1 MTPTAPDQRPDFAA
15 RIRSAAG
22 VLLVTACA
30 ALAYGLGVLHP
41 IDDALS
47 QWRFRLLERPPSA
60 TLTVVEI
67 DADSLRAAGAWPWS
81 RERFARVIDNLNG
94 AGAQVVGLDVDFSAP
109 STAAADEALAT
120 AVRRWPGQVILPT
133 FDQQVGHGADR
144 RQISTRPIENL
155 AKDAVLASVNVPVDS
170 DGRVRRYRLG
180 FETASGLR
188 PSMAAT
194 LLGRQPKAGD
204 FLVDYGVDAAAIDRI
219 SFQDAYSGR
228 FDPALVRGRNI
239 LIGST
244 AVELGDQFA
253 TPKRGVLQGVYIH
266 ALAYESLRAGR
277 ALQSLGFP
285 LLIAGSALV
294 ALLLRPRTTA
304 GYAGSLRRHLL
315 VAAASIGLPVAL
327 QAWTPF
333 CLDAGPLFVAQGL
346 SLIWLVRTELHRR
359 AQAVVQA
366 REAHLMQLAD
376 HMRESRDSI
385 RIAHDELA
393 IANVAL
399 DHALKARTDFLA
411 MTSHEIRTPLNGVMG
426 MTQVILADRSLPDG
440 LREKVRL
447 VHASGETMAAL
458 VDDLLD
464 VAKMESGTISIV
476 KAQMDLHRLFDETVA
491 VWSDKAQ
498 VKGLSLV
505 GERTAAPALIE
516 EDAGRLRQILF
527 NLLANAIKF
536 TETGEVSVSVSV
548 ASGSDGEQLVF
559 TVADTGIGIAP
570 GELERIFE
578 PFTQVDDS
586 RTRKYEG
593 TGLGL
598 AISRRLAD
606 AMGGELTVD
615 SQLGVG
621 SRFTVKLPLHRVSA
635 VSGAATPAV
644 SLAAASVLLV
654 ESNPLARGVLRA
666 ALSDQVGALEIADSS
681 AQAREVLAS
690 RGCDLL
696 LIEGKVL
703 AQTDH
708 DAGDILSAFAG
719 AAGAAKIVVMWGGD
733 ATEGLQLQE
742 AGADLVVQKPISAS
756 DLVDRLKTLFP
767 SHDAGGQGAD
777 ADEASPPPP
786 RRNVHPPAIHAEVC
800 AL

>member
-1 MTPTAPDQRPDFAA
+1 MTAIAPDQRPDFAA
-15 RIRSAAG
+15 RVRSAAG
-22 VLLVTACA
+22 VLLITAGA
-30 ALAYGLGVLHP
+30 ALAYALGVLHP

-67 DADSLRAAGAWPWS
+67 DAESLRAAGAWPWS

-94 AGAQVVGLDVDFSAP
+94 AGAKVVGLDVDFSAP
-109 STAAADEALAT
+109 STPAADDALAT
-120 AVRRWPGQVILPT
+120 TVGRWPGQVILPT
-133 FDQQVGHGADR
+133 FDQQVGRGIDR
-144 RQISTRPIENL
+144 RQISTRPIESL
-155 AKDAVLASVNVPVDS
+155 TKDAVLASVNVPVDS

-180 FETASGLR
+180 FETATGLR

-194 LLGRQPKAGD
+194 LLGRQPSTDD

-253 TPKRGVLQGVYIH
+253 TPKRGVIQGVYIH

-277 ALQSLGFP
+277 ALRTLGFP
-285 LLIAGSALV
+285 FLVVCSAL
-294 ALLLRPRTTA
+294 AAFLLRPRTA
-304 GYAGSLRRHLL
+304 ASYAGSLRRHLL
-315 VAAASIGLPVAL
+315 VTAASVALPVAL

-333 CLDAGPLFVAQGL
+333 CMDAGPLFLAQGL
-346 SLIWLVRTELHRR
+346 SLIWLVRTELRRR
-359 AQAVVQA
+359 AQAVTQA
-366 REAHLMQLAD
+366 REAHLLQLAD
-376 HMRESRDSI
+376 HMRESRDNI
-385 RIAHDELA
+385 RVAYDKLA
-393 IANVAL
+393 VANVAL

-426 MTQVILADRSLPDG
+426 MTQVILADQTLPAA

-464 VAKMESGTISIV
+464 VAKMESGTISIL
-476 KAQMDLHRLFDETVA
+476 KAPMDLHRLFDETLA

-498 VKGLSLV
+498 VKGLSLT
-505 GERTAAPALIE
+505 GERAAAPALIE

-536 TETGEVSVSVSV
+536 TEAGEVSISASVDSEP
-548 ASGSDGEQLVF
+548 SGDQLIL
-559 TVADTGIGIAP
+559 TVADTGIGIAQDAF
-570 GELERIFE
+570 ERIFE

-586 RTRKYEG
+586 RTRQYEG

-598 AISRRLAD
+598 AISRRLAT

-621 SRFTVKLPLHRVSA
+621 SRFTVKLPLRTIGATCA
-635 VSGAATPAV
+635 VTDAPAT
-644 SLAAASVLLV
+644 LAAATVFLV
-654 ESNPLARGVLRA
+654 EGNPLARGVLRA
-666 ALSDQVGALEIADSS
+666 ALSGQVAALEISESMAM
-681 AQAREVLAS
+681 AQ
-690 RGCDLL
+690 D
-696 LIEGKVL
+696 VL
-703 AQTDH
+703 AQRGCNLLLVEGK
-708 DAGDILSAFAG
+708 ALSAPGGDVGEALG
-719 AAGAAKIVVMWGGD
+719 ALVGISGAAKVVVLWGGD
-733 ATEGLQLQE
+733 AAERQHLQD
-742 AGADLVVQKPISAS
+742 AGADLVVQKPVGSNE
-756 DLVDRLKTLFP
+756 LVERLKALFEAP
-767 SHDAGGQGAD
+767 VSDRWSSSRDPQPDEHPAEGAKVS
-777 ADEASPPPP
+777 AFSE
-786 RRNVHPPAIHAEVC
+786 C
-800 AL
+800 

>member
-1 MTPTAPDQRPDFAA
+1 LTAIAPDQRQGFAA

-30 ALAYGLGVLHP
+30 ALVYGLGVLHP

-47 QWRFRLLERPPSA
+47 QWRFRLLERAPSA

-67 DADSLRAAGAWPWS
+67 DAESLRAAGAWPWS

-109 STAAADEALAT
+109 STAAADEALAKS
-120 AVRRWPGQVILPT
+120 VRRWPGQVILPT
-133 FDQQVGHGADR
+133 FDQQVGYGADR
-144 RQISTRPIENL
+144 RQISMRPIENL

-194 LLGRQPKAGD
+194 LLGREPMAGD

-219 SFQDAYSGR
+219 SFQDAFSGR

-253 TPKRGVLQGVYIH
+253 TPKRGVLHGVYIH

-294 ALLLRPRTTA
+294 AFLLRPRTTA

-346 SLIWLVRTELHRR
+346 SLIWLVRAELQRR
-359 AQAVVQA
+359 ARAVVQA
-366 REAHLMQLAD
+366 REAHLIQLAD

-385 RIAHDELA
+385 RVAHDALA
-393 IANVAL
+393 VANVSL

-426 MTQVILADRSLPDG
+426 MTQVILADQSLPEG

-464 VAKMESGTISIV
+464 VAKMESGTISIA
-476 KAQMDLHRLFDETVA
+476 KAQMDFHRLFDETVA

-498 VKGLSLV
+498 VKSLSLV

-536 TETGEVSVSVSV
+536 TEAGEVSVSAGV
-548 ASGSDGEQLVF
+548 ASGSDGDKLVL
-559 TVADTGIGIAP
+559 TVTDTGIGIAP

-606 AMGGELTVD
+606 AMGGELTVY

-621 SRFTVKLPLHRVSA
+621 SRFTVKLPLRTVRAASE
-635 VSGAATPAV
+635 AATPAV
-644 SLAAASVLLV
+644 LLAAASVLLV

-696 LIEGKVL
+696 LIEGKIL
-703 AQTDH
+703 FQLERN
-708 DAGDILSAFAG
+708 AGDVLNEFAG

-733 ATEGLQLQE
+733 ATEGTRLRE
-742 AGADLVVQKPISAS
+742 AGADLIVQKPISAG

-767 SHDAGGQGAD
+767 SKGVSGQGAN
-777 ADEASPPPP
+777 AAAPPDP
-786 RRNVHPPAIHAEVC
+786 RRNVYQPNAHTEVC

>member
-1 MTPTAPDQRPDFAA
+1 MTAIAPEHRADFTARV
-15 RIRSAAG
+15 RSAAA
-22 VLLVTACA
+22 VLLITACA
-30 ALAYGLGVLHP
+30 ALVYGLGVLHP

-67 DADSLRAAGAWPWS
+67 DAESLRAAGGWPWG
-81 RERFARVIDNLNG
+81 RDRFARVIDNLNG
-94 AGAQVVGLDVDFSAP
+94 AGAKVVGLDVDFSAP
-109 STAAADEALAT
+109 STTIADDALA
-120 AVRRWPGQVILPT
+120 ASIRRWPGQVVLPT
-133 FDQQVGHGADR
+133 FDQQVGRGADR
-144 RQISTRPIENL
+144 RQISTRPIEAL
-155 AKDAVLASVNVPVDS
+155 AKEAVLASVNVPMDS
-170 DGRVRRYRLG
+170 DGRVRRYRHG
-180 FETASGLR
+180 FDTAAGVR

-194 LLGRQPKAGD
+194 LLGRPPSVSD
-204 FLVDYGVDAAAIDRI
+204 FLIDYGVDAAAIDRI
-219 SFQDAYSGR
+219 SFQDAYSGK
-228 FDPALVRGRNI
+228 FDPALVRDRHV

-277 ALQSLGFP
+277 ALQSLGVPF
-285 LLIAGSALV
+285 LIACSALV
-294 ALLLRPRTTA
+294 ALFLRPRTA
-304 GYAGSLRRHLL
+304 SGYAGSLRRHLL
-315 VAAASIGLPVAL
+315 VGTASVGLPVAL
-327 QAWTPF
+327 QAWMPIS
-333 CLDAGPLFVAQGL
+333 LDAGPVFVAQGL
-346 SLIWLVRTELHRR
+346 SLIWLVRNELQRR

-366 REAHLMQLAD
+366 REAHLVQLAD
-376 HMRESRDSI
+376 HMRESRDNISV
-385 RIAHDELA
+385 AHDKLA
-393 IANVAL
+393 VANVAL
-399 DHALKARTDFLA
+399 DRALKARTDFLA

-426 MTQVILADRSLPDG
+426 MTQVILADQTLPDG

-476 KAQMDLHRLFDETVA
+476 KAPMDFRRLFDETLA

-498 VKGLSLV
+498 VKGLSLT
-505 GERTAAPALIE
+505 GDRAAAPALIE

-536 TETGEVSVSVSV
+536 TEAGEVSLSASVDN
-548 ASGSDGEQLVF
+548 GPLGDQLVL
-559 TVADTGIGIAP
+559 TIADTGIGIAP
-570 GELERIFE
+570 DELERIFE

-598 AISRRLAD
+598 AISRRLAV
-606 AMGGELTVD
+606 AMGGELSVD

-621 SRFTVKLPLHRVSA
+621 SRFAIKLPLRAA
-635 VSGAATPAV
+635 VATSETTAQPA

-666 ALSDQVGALEIADSS
+666 ALSDQVAALEIVEST
-681 AQAREVLAS
+681 AQAREAIAL

-696 LIEGKVL
+696 LVEGKALSVFERSAIEVL
-703 AQTDH
+703 DE
-708 DAGDILSAFAG
+708 FAG
-719 AAGAAKIVVMWGGD
+719 TVRGAKIVVLWGGE
-733 ATEGLQLQE
+733 AAEGLRLQE
-742 AGADLVVQKPISAS
+742 AGADLVVQKPIAAS
-756 DLVDRLKTLFP
+756 GLVERLKTVFTF
-767 SHDAGGQGAD
+767 HDL
-777 ADEASPPPP
+777 DEASPAHP
-786 RRNVHPPAIHAEVC
+786 RRNAQQPATRLKVG

>member
-1 MTPTAPDQRPDFAA
+1 MTAIAPDQRPDFTA
-15 RIRSAAG
+15 RVRSAVG
-22 VLLVTACA
+22 VLLITTCA

-67 DADSLRAAGAWPWS
+67 DAESLRAAGAWPWS

-109 STAAADEALAT
+109 STAAADDALAT
-120 AVRRWPGQVILPT
+120 SVRRWPGQVILPT
-133 FDQQVGHGADR
+133 FDQQVGRGADR
-144 RQISTRPIENL
+144 SQISTRPIEAL
-155 AKDAVLASVNVPVDS
+155 AKDAVLASVNVPVDG

-180 FETASGLR
+180 FETGAGLR

-194 LLGRQPKAGD
+194 LLGRQPDAGD
-204 FLVDYGVDAAAIDRI
+204 FLIDYGVNAAAIDRI

-277 ALQSLGFP
+277 ALQSLGFF
-285 LLIAGSALV
+285 LLIICSALV
-294 ALLLRPRTTA
+294 AFMLRPRTTA
-304 GYAGSLRRHLL
+304 GYAASLRRHLL
-315 VAAASIGLPVAL
+315 VAAASVGLPVAL

-346 SLIWLVRTELHRR
+346 SLIWLVRTELQRR

-366 REAHLMQLAD
+366 REAHLIQLAD

-385 RIAHDELA
+385 RVAHDELA
-393 IANVAL
+393 VANVAL

-426 MTQVILADRSLPDG
+426 MTQVILADQSLPDS

-491 VWSDKAQ
+491 VWSDKAH

-505 GERTAAPALIE
+505 GERSAAPALIE

-536 TETGEVSVSVSV
+536 TETGEVSVSASV
-548 ASGSDGEQLVF
+548 ASGSDGDQLVL
-559 TVADTGIGIAP
+559 TVTDTGIGIAP
-570 GELERIFE
+570 GQLERIFE

-615 SQLGVG
+615 SQVGVG
-621 SRFTVKLPLHRVSA
+621 SRFTVKLPLRALKA
-635 VSGAATPAV
+635 VSKEAAPAAL
-644 SLAAASVLLV
+644 LATASVMLV

-666 ALSDQVGALEIADSS
+666 ALSDQVGALEIVDSS
-681 AQAREVLAS
+681 IQALDLLAS
-690 RGCDLL
+690 RRCDLV
-696 LIEGKVL
+696 LIEGKTL
-703 AQTDH
+703 T
-708 DAGDILSAFAG
+708 LSERAPGEALEEFART
-719 AAGAAKIVVMWGGD
+719 AGAAKIVVMWGGD
-733 ATEGLQLQE
+733 ATEGAQLEE

-756 DLVDRLKTLFP
+756 DLVDRLKTMFP
-767 SHDAGGQGAD
+767 CQTVSGQGAD
-777 ADEASPPPP
+777 ADESLSSGP
-786 RRNVHPPAIHAEVC
+786 RRNVRQPHTEVC

>member
-1 MTPTAPDQRPDFAA
+1 MTAIAPDQRPDFTA
-15 RIRSAAG
+15 RVRSAVG
-22 VLLVTACA
+22 VLLITTCA

-67 DADSLRAAGAWPWS
+67 DAESLRAAGAWPWS

-109 STAAADEALAT
+109 STATADDALAT
-120 AVRRWPGQVILPT
+120 SVRRWPGQVILPT
-133 FDQQVGHGADR
+133 FDQQVGRGADR
-144 RQISTRPIENL
+144 SQISTRPIEAL

-180 FETASGLR
+180 FETGAGLR

-194 LLGRQPKAGD
+194 LLGRQPDAGD
-204 FLVDYGVDAAAIDRI
+204 FLIDYGVNAAAIDRI

-266 ALAYESLRAGR
+266 ALGYESLRAGR
-277 ALQSLGFP
+277 ALQSLGFF
-285 LLIAGSALV
+285 LLIICSALV
-294 ALLLRPRTTA
+294 AFMLRPRTTA
-304 GYAGSLRRHLL
+304 GYAASLRRHLL
-315 VAAASIGLPVAL
+315 VAAASVGLPVAL

-346 SLIWLVRTELHRR
+346 SLIWLVRTELQRR

-366 REAHLMQLAD
+366 REAHLIQLAD

-385 RIAHDELA
+385 RVAHDELA
-393 IANVAL
+393 VANVAL

-426 MTQVILADRSLPDG
+426 MTQVILADQSLPDS

-491 VWSDKAQ
+491 VWSDKAH

-505 GERTAAPALIE
+505 GERSAAPALIE

-536 TETGEVSVSVSV
+536 TETGEVSVSASV
-548 ASGSDGEQLVF
+548 ASGSDGEQLVL
-559 TVADTGIGIAP
+559 TVTDTGIGIAP
-570 GELERIFE
+570 GQLERIFE

-615 SQLGVG
+615 SQVGVG
-621 SRFTVKLPLHRVSA
+621 SRFTVKLPLRALKA
-635 VSGAATPAV
+635 VSKEAAPAAL
-644 SLAAASVLLV
+644 LATASVMLV

-666 ALSDQVGALEIADSS
+666 ALSDQVGALEIVDSS
-681 AQAREVLAS
+681 IQARDLLAS
-690 RGCDLL
+690 RRCDLV
-696 LIEGKVL
+696 LIEGK
-703 AQTDH
+703 T
-708 DAGDILSAFAG
+708 LSLSERDPGEALEEFART
-719 AAGAAKIVVMWGGD
+719 AGAAKIVVMWGGD
-733 ATEGLQLQE
+733 ATEGAQLEE

-767 SHDAGGQGAD
+767 CQTVSGQGAD
-777 ADEASPPPP
+777 ADESPSSGP
-786 RRNVHPPAIHAEVC
+786 RRNVRQPHTEVC